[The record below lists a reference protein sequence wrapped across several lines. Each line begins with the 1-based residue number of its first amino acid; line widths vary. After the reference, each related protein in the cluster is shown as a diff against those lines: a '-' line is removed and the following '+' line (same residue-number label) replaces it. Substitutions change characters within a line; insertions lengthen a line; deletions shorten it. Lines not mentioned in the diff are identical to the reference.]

1 MEQVVTTNQL
11 YLALKSISEY
21 NNKTFQPKI
30 EIEPTP
36 TEEVSKFLAVNADG
50 DIIAVENNAGG
61 NIPEVT
67 TEDDGKILRVVNG
80 KWQAVSIPLAEEV
93 AF

>member
-1 MEQVVTTNQL
+1 MAQVITTNQL

-30 EIEPTP
+30 EIEPAP